1 MMCAARRLVTGKEY
15 LRMNTKLKQPA
26 VIADPYRP
34 VVLKFLREYFD
45 HEIQVLRENFGVE
58 LDSADVPTSDD
69 DYLRL
74 PIAESCQQF
83 ALVAAGQTRGLKQRV
98 MRVYVQALLDNLF
111 AVPGATRYEMP
122 ATFWLSDF
130 GNMVLLAMVWAMDIE
145 LITVTQAMELTGK
158 PYDYFTHAVQ
168 RGKLT
173 TYPDN
178 REPNPQR
185 RSRLDKA
192 QVLAIAKK

>member
-1 MMCAARRLVTGKEY
+1 
-15 LRMNTKLKQPA
+15 MNKKLNQPA
-26 VIADPYRP
+26 VIADPYRS
-34 VVLKFLREYFD
+34 VVLEFLREYVE
-45 HEIQVLRENFGVE
+45 HEILKLREDFGIE
-58 LDSADVPTSDD
+58 LDPADIPASED

-74 PIAESCQQF
+74 PIAESCQKF

-98 MRVYVQALLDNLF
+98 MRVYVQVLLDNLF
-111 AVPGATRYEMP
+111 SVPGAAKYEMP

-130 GNMVLLAMVWAMDIE
+130 GNMVLLAMVWAMNIE
-145 LITVTQAMELTGK
+145 LITVTQAVELTGR
-158 PYDYFTHAVQ
+158 PHDYFTHAVQ

-178 REPNPQR
+178 REPNPTK

-192 QVLAIAKK
+192 QVLALGKK

>member
-1 MMCAARRLVTGKEY
+1 
-15 LRMNTKLKQPA
+15 MNKKLNQPA

-45 HEIQVLRENFGVE
+45 HEIQILREGFGVE
-58 LDSADVPTSDD
+58 LDPADIPTGDD

-83 ALVAAGQTRGLKQRV
+83 ALIAAGETRGLTRREARV
-98 MRVYVQALLDNLF
+98 HVQVLLDNLF
-111 AVPGATRYEMP
+111 SVPGATRHEMP
-122 ATFWLSDF
+122 AIFWLSEF
-130 GNMVLLAMVWAMDIE
+130 GNMVLLAMVWAMNIE
-145 LITVTQAMELTGK
+145 LITVTQAMELTGR
-158 PYDYFTHAVQ
+158 PYDYFTHAIQ
-168 RGKLT
+168 RGKLA

-192 QVLAIAKK
+192 QVLTIAKK